1 MPWPGSKGRPQGGE
15 CCGRLRRR
23 AVSATAAISEQPS
36 TAELTRTKS
45 RSRMTVRPARL
56 RRSRLV
62 SATRPILGSEFPEQ
76 VDDLP
81 LVGHYDDVHV
91 NNPVVECGSN
101 AGRSLVS
108 IEDND
113 LGVSIGNDPSRYA
126 RPGSDS
132 WPTCGTVAAFRRC
145 PEGMHDLVL

>member
-1 MPWPGSKGRPQGGE
+1 MPWPGSKGSPQGGE

-62 SATRPILGSEFPEQ
+62 SATRPILGSEFPEH

-81 LVGHYDDVHV
+81 LHAGRIGFEHTGD
-91 NNPVVECGSN
+91 VVEGS
-101 AGRSLVS
+101 RPDFLLVVHM
-108 IEDND
+108 NRCR
-113 LGVSIGNDPSRYA
+113 LIGAHKHASQ
-126 RPGSDS
+126 
-132 WPTCGTVAAFRRC
+132 
-145 PEGMHDLVL
+145 